1 MPARMLTGFNTLIPH
16 TRFLIF
22 GFVLSFWSGFGQT
35 YFIALFGGSIREQFS
50 LSSGEFGS
58 IYSLGTLGGAAAL
71 VYLGRLID
79 RVDLRVYA
87 VLVSFAL
94 ALGCTILWQ
103 ANSIGML
110 LAAMFALR
118 LAGQGLMTHTALTA
132 MGRYFDES
140 RGRAVSV
147 ATVGHPLG
155 EAIWPRVAV
164 ISIAVFGWQN
174 SWAIYALATAIL
186 LPPLVLWLLRGHADR
201 HDAYLARAKLLKESS
216 SLHTDPKSGRSG
228 LMIEARTLRLLPA
241 LLALPFIITGLF
253 IHQNEVIAQK
263 AWSLPLIANAFIAYS
278 LAAMIAML
286 IAGPVI
292 DRISAVRACRLG
304 LVPMIVG
311 AGALI
316 WLSGPI
322 GAFAYLFL
330 AGLSAG
336 MMSTV
341 FGTIW
346 AELYGTSRLGAVR
359 ALSHAAMVF
368 FSALGP
374 VCMGFALDAGLSIDT
389 IALAC
394 IAYMIIATVLAA
406 TVAAEPNPIAA

>member
-1 MPARMLTGFNTLIPH
+1 MLSGFHTLIPH
-16 TRFLIF
+16 ARFLVF
-22 GFVLSFWSGFGQT
+22 GFLLSFWSGFGQT
-35 YFIALFGGSIREQFS
+35 YFIALFGGPIREEFS

-71 VYLGRLID
+71 VFLGRLID

-87 VLVSFAL
+87 VLVSLAL
-94 ALGCTILWQ
+94 ALGCAVLWQ
-103 ANSIGML
+103 AHSIGML

-132 MGRYFDES
+132 MGRYFDDS

-147 ATVGHPLG
+147 ATVGHPVG
-155 EAIWPRVAV
+155 EALWPRIAV
-164 ISIAVFGWQN
+164 ISIAVFGWQT
-174 SWAIYALATAIL
+174 SWAIYALATAVL
-186 LPPLVLWLLRGHADR
+186 LPPLVLWLLRGHGDR
-201 HDAYLARAKLLKESS
+201 HDAYLARSTLLKETTA
-216 SLHTDPKSGRSG
+216 LQADRRSARSRFALEG
-228 LMIEARTLRLLPA
+228 RTLRLLPA

-263 AWSLPLIANAFIAYS
+263 GWSLPLIANAFIAYS

-286 IAGPVI
+286 IAGPLI
-292 DRISAVRACRLG
+292 DRVSAVRACRLG
-304 LVPMIVG
+304 LVPMMAGI
-311 AGALI
+311 GALI
-316 WLSGPI
+316 WLSGPV
-322 GAFAYLFL
+322 GAFGYLFL

-346 AELYGTSRLGAVR
+346 AEIYGTSRLGAVR

-394 IAYMIIATVLAA
+394 AAYMAGATVLAS
-406 TVAAEPNPIAA
+406 TVAAEPNPKVA

>member
-1 MPARMLTGFNTLIPH
+1 MPARMHNGFNSLRPH
-16 TRFLIF
+16 ARFLVF
-22 GFVLSFWSGFGQT
+22 GFLLSFWSGFGQT
-35 YFIALFGGSIREQFS
+35 YFIALFGGAIREQFS

-79 RVDLRVYA
+79 RVDLRLYA

-94 ALGCTILWQ
+94 AVGCTILWQ
-103 ANSIGML
+103 ANSIPML
-110 LAAMFALR
+110 IVAMFALR

-132 MGRYFDES
+132 MGRYFDEA

-147 ATVGHPLG
+147 ATVGHPVG
-155 EAIWPRVAV
+155 EALWPRIAV
-164 ISIAVFGWQN
+164 ISIAYFGWQT
-174 SWAIYALATAIL
+174 SWAIYALATAVL
-186 LPPLVLWLLRGHADR
+186 LPPLVLWLLRGHGDR
-201 HDAYLARAKLLKESS
+201 HDAYLARAELVKETR
-216 SLHTDPKSGRSG
+216 SLQSQRASGRPG
-228 LMIEARTLRLLPA
+228 LVLESRTWRLLPS
-241 LLALPFIITGLF
+241 LVALPFIITGLF

-263 AWSLPLIANAFIAYS
+263 DWSLALIANAFIAYS

-286 IAGPVI
+286 IAGPLI
-292 DRISAVRACRLG
+292 DRVSAVRACRLG
-304 LVPMIVG
+304 LVPMMLGVG
-311 AGALI
+311 ALVGLT
-316 WLSGPI
+316 GPI

-336 MMSTV
+336 MMSTI

-374 VCMGFALDAGLSIDT
+374 ICMGFALDAGISVDS

-394 IAYMIIATVLAA
+394 VVYMLMATVLAS
-406 TVAAEPNPIAA
+406 TVTTETKPIAA